1 VLGNLPTMTDDD
13 LLVQAARRLS
23 ATLTPGDLDHVLRG
37 ITAAAV
43 ELLPDVDYA
52 SITIQR
58 TDGTLDTVAPTDD
71 VVCKLDAAQYEFEE
85 GPCYE
90 AAVNDLH
97 VTSQD
102 LAEDER
108 FPRFGPVAAEAGVH
122 SQAGIRLYDAPGSG
136 KGALNLYSRRPGAFK
151 NLGVLGAL
159 FADRS
164 AAAIAYAKDFDD
176 QREASRVREKIGKA
190 VGATMERYEFTDE
203 RAFAFLTRLAQHHDV
218 SLPVV
223 AEAIITASE
232 TRGDL

>member
-1 VLGNLPTMTDDD
+1 VLGNLPTMTDDER
-13 LLVQAARRLS
+13 LVQAARRLS
-23 ATLTPGDLDHVLRG
+23 ATLSPGDLDHVLHG

-52 SITIQR
+52 SITVQR
-58 TDGTLDTVAPTDD
+58 TDGTLHTVAPTDEL
-71 VVCKLDAAQYEFEE
+71 VCTVDAAQYELQE
-85 GPCYE
+85 GPCYD

-102 LAEDER
+102 LGRDER
-108 FPRFGPVAAEAGVH
+108 FPRYGPVAAEAGIH
-122 SQAGIRLYDAPGSG
+122 SQAGIRLYGDPDTSR
-136 KGALNLYSRRPGAFK
+136 GALNLYSRRTGAFED
-151 NLGVLGAL
+151 LGVLGAM

-164 AAAIAYAKDFDD
+164 TAAIAYAQDLDD
-176 QREASRVREKIGKA
+176 RREASAVREKVGKA

-218 SLPVV
+218 PLPV
-223 AEAIITASE
+223 AADAIIAASE